1 MKVSQFALVVSLSLV
16 SFSSALVAAESACVL
31 KMSILAPDG
40 SAWVNEFKSMN
51 EELMKAIDG
60 QVQFKI
66 YPGGIMGDD
75 DVVLRKIRVGQLDGA
90 CLTSRGLY
98 KIYPDFRV
106 LTLPGLFRSDSEID
120 ALIQQ
125 LAPDLN
131 KTYRDLGFEA
141 LGFTGVG
148 FTYMYSQKDIQNTDD
163 LKKSKAWLWENDPV
177 MKALYRAADV
187 TPVSLG
193 VGDVMTA
200 LQTGLLDTVFNTPT
214 GILSLQWFT
223 KVSYMSDLPLSYS
236 FGGFLLSEKAWQ
248 RVPENLRETVREIV
262 SRHMK
267 NITDQI
273 RIEDQRAIEVIKG
286 RGVQIR
292 AISDDFRKN
301 IEVITAS
308 ARQSLIDGDSS
319 KMLLDR
325 INGIVGELRY

>member
-1 MKVSQFALVVSLSLV
+1 MKIPLLALLV
-16 SFSSALVAAESACVL
+16 TLLLTAFPSALSAAESSVVL
-31 KMSILAPDG
+31 KMSILAPEG
-40 SAWVNEFKSMN
+40 SAWVNQFKSMN
-51 EELMKAIDG
+51 EELQKAIGG

-106 LTLPGLFRSDSEID
+106 LTLPGVFRSDSEID
-120 ALIQQ
+120 VLLQK
-125 LAPDLN
+125 LTPDLI
-131 KTYRDLGFEA
+131 KSYQDLGFET

-148 FTYMYSQKDIQNTDD
+148 FTYLYSQKDIRNTDD

-177 MKALYRAADV
+177 MKALYAAADV

-214 GILSLQWFT
+214 GILSLQWFS
-223 KVSYMSDLPLSYS
+223 KINYMSDLPLSYS
-236 FGGFLLSEKAWQ
+236 FGGFLISDKAWQ
-248 RVPENLRETVREIV
+248 RVPENLREPVREIV

-273 RIEDQRAIEVIKG
+273 RLEDQRAIEVIKG
-286 RGVQIR
+286 RGVQMTTP
-292 AISDDFRKN
+292 SEDFRKN
-301 IEVITAS
+301 VESIS
-308 ARQSLIDGDSS
+308 ADARKTLIDSDSS
-319 KMLLDR
+319 KILLEK
-325 INGIVGELRY
+325 IITIVGEPRH